1 MSATNQPINKW
12 YSILK
17 LQDMLSLPELDGK
30 LLNLAK
36 TQGFVTAMASAPNVL
51 NPQEWLPFLWGG
63 EETAPFSDG
72 EQLELYIDDIVQMWN
87 QTRPAL
93 LEGSW
98 QWPEGCTLDEQDIV
112 SASTRDFCEG
122 VLQGW
127 QLTRDDWETLMPED
141 SALLGGVLLSLTM
154 LYDPET
160 TIATLAEQGM
170 EGLEQFEE
178 IFNAIPVML
187 CGLTQRGV
195 ALAEEQ

>member
-72 EQLELYIDDIVQMWN
+72 EQLELYIDEIVQMWN

-98 QWPEGCTLDEQDIV
+98 QWP
-112 SASTRDFCEG
+112 
-122 VLQGW
+122 
-127 QLTRDDWETLMPED
+127 
-141 SALLGGVLLSLTM
+141 
-154 LYDPET
+154 
-160 TIATLAEQGM
+160 
-170 EGLEQFEE
+170 
-178 IFNAIPVML
+178 
-187 CGLTQRGV
+187 
-195 ALAEEQ
+195 